1 MWGRDSL
8 VRPNFFYF
16 LHSPRDRL
24 VCSVLQ
30 LPALGRPLPH
40 GLGRCKRSSSSRIF
54 LCRHF
59 RSFTPRSGI
68 ASQIPSPFR
77 QYDNLQYRFAPLS
90 NKHFSLAL
98 MIAVSVPWLKFV
110 FFKSMEQMRFKTF
123 ACSLQ
128 RIYFRGSFSSKSLR
142 VAAVPSH
149 RTSCFI
155 VPLCPPLS
163 LCWPSDRARCL
174 DPAECRQG
182 SASVPRTRPLL
193 VTGCGAWSQRKMSGK
208 KRVRSHIPQVRR
220 RSIQS

>member
-24 VCSVLQ
+24 VCSILQ

-110 FFKSMEQMRFKTF
+110 FFKSMEQMCFKTF

-128 RIYFRGSFSSKSLR
+128 RIYFRGSFSSKSLS

-163 LCWPSDRARCL
+163 LCWPHDRARCL

-193 VTGCGAWSQRKMSGK
+193 VTGCRAWSQRKMSGK